1 MATATKPVTKPVKK
15 QKPVRQPTKAQ
26 AVKVKTTTTEK
37 PVQTLVTVSDN
48 VVETP
53 APLAPAKNAS
63 ALNLLHTPALL
74 QLANKDDQN
83 EVVSSQVTDSV
94 VYEVAPQ
101 QPETTMEKVTLI
113 TADKSKPR
121 PPVVASSEPESA
133 TPIQDPGIQSSIS
146 YITGQLS
153 EIPVTTIV
161 SNTKRPIAVL
171 DSTSPSSETTV
182 VRPNQEEEEEDEGGF
197 IQIVDNFGD
206 DDDKT
211 TENQFY
217 AEADD
222 SESNDDDDED
232 DDESTSAS
240 VEGEKDQS
248 EDDDSADDD
257 EDDSEDDD
265 DDSTTEKVETVE
277 IKKKKKKTK
286 DDDDDDILG
295 LSTLSETFGF
305 GDSDKKKNKVKADKN
320 KEPGVKKKDEDDIL
334 GLGTL
339 SDTLGLR
346 RFGARHNGRQNK
358 MMRIQ

>member
-1 MATATKPVTKPVKK
+1 M
-15 QKPVRQPTKAQ
+15 RQPTKAQ
-26 AVKVKTTTTEK
+26 AVKVTKATTTEK
-37 PVQTLVTVSDN
+37 PIQTLVTVSDN

-63 ALNLLHTPALL
+63 ALNLLHTSALL
-74 QLANKDDQN
+74 ELANKPDDQN
-83 EVVSSQVTDSV
+83 EVVSSQIADSV

-101 QPETTMEKVTLI
+101 QPESTMEKVTLI
-113 TADKSKPR
+113 TVDKSKPR
-121 PPVVASSEPESA
+121 PPVATSSEPESA

-153 EIPVTTIV
+153 EVPVTTIV

-182 VRPNQEEEEEDEGGF
+182 IRPNQEEEDEDEGGF

-206 DDDKT
+206 DDKT

-217 AEADD
+217 AEGED
-222 SESNDDDDED
+222 SESNDDDDDD
-232 DDESTSAS
+232 DDESTSES

-248 EDDDSADDD
+248 ENDDSADDSADDD

-265 DDSTTEKVETVE
+265 DDTTTEQVE
-277 IKKKKKKTK
+277 IVDNKKKKKKTK

-305 GDSDKKKNKVKADKN
+305 GDSEKKKNKVKADKN

-334 GLGTL
+334 GLSTL
-339 SDTLGLR
+339 SDSLGLR